1 LRTRQRCEK
10 FRTDVLLL
18 DETMMTYMWMR
29 DVQGPKMEPWGIVFP
44 NHYHAPPSYSHVP
57 DTYSMEQFLAAN
69 AKNFKKHPLF
79 KAGAWLGDV
88 AGLADGGVPNWHLVP
103 VGLVAKVM
111 RKGKDMS
118 SDDFLKWYNKK
129 LFPAEPDY
137 YRFDDAAWEWLMRRI
152 VLEWRAK
159 VAFRFSNI
167 AVEKAQASGDISWLK
182 NATADLEDI
191 LRLEMLPEGDKDKSY
206 ILADLYNAIGM
217 LTVHMQ
223 VCVCVCV
230 CVCVLVCVCVCV
242 CMCVCVCVCACV
254 CVCVCLC
261 VCVCVY
267 VCVGVCVCVCV
278 HVCVCV
284 CVCVPCDRLCMR
296 AAASRLCMK
305 RSLVWIRGVKIG
317 SGYY

>member
-1 LRTRQRCEK
+1 MRTRQRCEK

-18 DETMMTYMWMR
+18 DETMMTYKWMR

-88 AGLADGGVPNWHLVP
+88 QGLADGGVPNWHLVP

-118 SDDFLKWYNKK
+118 PDDWLKWYNKK

-182 NATADLEDI
+182 NGTADLEDI
-191 LRLEMLPEGDKDKSY
+191 LRLEMLPEGGKDKSY

-223 VCVCVCV
+223 VRVCVAR
-230 CVCVLVCVCVCV
+230 
-242 CMCVCVCVCACV
+242 ACRRGV
-254 CVCVCLC
+254 PCFSRVQKAPEAESPACLPW
-261 VCVCVY
+261 VIQRLRAPSVY
-267 VCVGVCVCVCV
+267 VCRGPGPSVT
-278 HVCVCV
+278 
-284 CVCVPCDRLCMR
+284 
-296 AAASRLCMK
+296 
-305 RSLVWIRGVKIG
+305 RSPVSIRGVQIG
-317 SGYY
+317 SRLVGTGLRVEA